1 MNRSMFAYVIMKVNP
16 KDYISPYPNYC
27 NLNNTCTSHLCN
39 GAPNAA
45 YFISYKAT
53 FYINMTTVSTAC
65 NRMHIVYCWMFTS
78 NKIGYTV
85 Y

>member
-45 YFISYKAT
+45 YFISAIYRYEINVQTFFKLFTAT
-53 FYINMTTVSTAC
+53 SLPLT
-65 NRMHIVYCWMFTS
+65 
-78 NKIGYTV
+78 
-85 Y
+85 